1 MLCGDVVL
9 PEFGF
14 FESNGSTLGKQ
25 GSLVGGGLTVS
36 GPLSTFFQNGMSFVY
51 DSSVMEINFTTIMS
65 GGAKVVI
72 CKWGGH
78 VCGARAAIG

>member
-14 FESNGSTLGKQ
+14 FLTQRDYLREARLACGGWTHSVILS
-25 GSLVGGGLTVS
+25 SL
-36 GPLSTFFQNGMSFVY
+36 FQNGVSFVY
-51 DSSVMEINFTTIMS
+51 GSPVMEINFTTTMS

-78 VCGARAAIG
+78 VCGARVAIG